1 MNATAKAEVLEKVA
15 ASQAPIRQVLRH
27 MSVPQSTYY
36 RWRTGTKAPD
46 RRTRTIPWNR
56 LTEGERQ
63 TVLTVARAS
72 PAWSSRQVAAWIT
85 DNDGFSVS
93 ESSVFRILKREGLIR
108 RLEIPVPA
116 GKEYRHKTTGP
127 HKLWA
132 TDASY
137 FRVAGWGYYYMVTVL
152 DDFSRFILAWRP
164 QIDMTT
170 ASLIEVVQDAVDL
183 TGMTDVQVEDRTK
196 LLSDNGSGY
205 VSRLFREY
213 LQLVGIRHI
222 LAAPYHPQRCP
233 EPVEGTNGKLERYHQ
248 TLKRDVNQV
257 PYDVPKELEVAIGKF
272 VDFYNYRRYHKALK
286 DIIPADM
293 LAGRR
298 DEILGRR
305 REMKDNTINRRKL
318 SNHVLREQLRP
329 A

>member
-1 MNATAKAEVLEKVA
+1 MSATAKAEVLEKVA
-15 ASQAPIRQVLRH
+15 ASQAPIRQTLRQ
-27 MSVPQSTYY
+27 MGVPKSTYY
-36 RWRTGTKAPD
+36 RWRTGTRAPD

-56 LTEGERQ
+56 LTEGERER
-63 TVLTVARAS
+63 VLTVARAS
-72 PAWSSRQVAAWIT
+72 PAWSSRQVAAWIA
-85 DNDGFSVS
+85 DNDYFSVS
-93 ESSVFRILKREGLIR
+93 ESSVFRILKREGLVR
-108 RLEIPVPA
+108 RIEVSVPA
-116 GKEYRHKTTGP
+116 SNEFRHKTTAP
-127 HKLWA
+127 HQLWA

-152 DDFSRFILAWRP
+152 DDFSRFILAWRL

-170 ASLIEVVQDAVDL
+170 PSLIEVIQDAIDL
-183 TGMTDVQVEDRTK
+183 TGMTDVPVEDRTR

-213 LQLVGIRHI
+213 LQLVGIRHV
-222 LAAPYHPQRCP
+222 LAAPYHPQ
-233 EPVEGTNGKLERYHQ
+233 TNGKLERYHQ

-257 PYDVPKELEVAIGKF
+257 PYDVPRELEVAIGKF
-272 VDFYNYRRYHKALK
+272 VDFYNHRRYHKALK

-298 DEILGRR
+298 EEILGRR
-305 REMKDNTINRRKL
+305 REAKDTTINRRKL
-318 SNHVLREQLRP
+318 SNHALRKQLKP